1 MKPARRR
8 APDNKG
14 TGRVSFHINHERY
27 FGHQDRDVRSRRAAR
42 HRPAPANIHCWIK
55 ISRGTPAERSGWR
68 GSCTSLLRFGSV
80 LRSCS
85 KRAIRDFNWAES
97 PDAPDMECSK
107 SLRWISVGRP
117 TRLAESENDEGNGDL
132 DGAGRLLS
140 SVSDTSS
147 GSCSEE
153 PGDTRRHPEWLAST
167 TGCFAEI
174 IAMERSSA
182 IWIAA
187 GCDASSRP
195 RNRDGRGLA
204 RRPPKH
210 RNPGARSRWRLRG
223 GGRQGSSECYPDD
236 LSLALDGEC
245 EFRLSRRGA
254 QIDAGDPRDGCRC
267 QGTGSSTHCQVGL
280 AAGMVRFLVRLRG
293 LRTAEQALGGGD

>member
-14 TGRVSFHINHERY
+14 TGRVNFYINHERY

-85 KRAIRDFNWAES
+85 KRAIRDSNWAES

-117 TRLAESENDEGNGDL
+117 NRLAESENDEGNGDL
-132 DGAGRLLS
+132 DGAGCLLS

-147 GSCSEE
+147 GSCIEE
-153 PGDTRRHPEWLAST
+153 PAT
-167 TGCFAEI
+167 
-174 IAMERSSA
+174 
-182 IWIAA
+182 
-187 GCDASSRP
+187 
-195 RNRDGRGLA
+195 
-204 RRPPKH
+204 
-210 RNPGARSRWRLRG
+210 RG
-223 GGRQGSSECYPDD
+223 GTQSGWHR
-236 LSLALDGEC
+236 
-245 EFRLSRRGA
+245 RLGVS
-254 QIDAGDPRDGCRC
+254 PK
-267 QGTGSSTHCQVGL
+267 
-280 AAGMVRFLVRLRG
+280 
-293 LRTAEQALGGGD
+293 